1 MVGTSP
7 SAFAPNENTTRAQLT
22 VILYRYSGSPQV
34 TGASP
39 FADLSD
45 DWYKDA
51 VTWAYQNKIVYGV
64 TETLFAP
71 NQEITREQM
80 VTIFYRYCK
89 EYKNMNV
96 SGIASISAFPDTP
109 NVSSYALRSF
119 QWAVQQEYIRGVA
132 QGNQKLLMPQ
142 GNGTRAQ
149 IAAIMTCPAS
159 GKRRWRCPSVQFW
172 D

>member
-51 VTWAYQNKIVYGV
+51 VTWAYQNKIVYDV

-109 NVSSYALRSF
+109 NVSSYALRPF